1 MNSQL
6 TEQLRYLHPKKYQ
19 PRMAPPEAARTE
31 ALKRMSSLDLGGE
44 LAVIEEAR
52 PSKSTT
58 NNRSRKNIAHCLS
71 ERNIAPTPQPNK
83 LFKYRKFSSNAE
95 LQQQDHLEHRRKL
108 SLVDER
114 PDLPLPETPPK
125 FNATAW
131 LLYLRRLFADEY
143 RKRGATAVRLGLVVS
158 YVQKVEKGEKG
169 GMGELTAGL

>member
-1 MNSQL
+1 
-6 TEQLRYLHPKKYQ
+6 
-19 PRMAPPEAARTE
+19 
-31 ALKRMSSLDLGGE
+31 MSSLDLGGE

-71 ERNIAPTPQPNK
+71 ERNITPTPQPNK

-114 PDLPLPETPPK
+114 PDLPVVPETPLK
-125 FNATAW
+125 LNATGW
-131 LLYLRRLFADEY
+131 LIYLRRLFVDEY
-143 RKRGATAVRLGLVVS
+143 RKRGATAVRLGLILS
-158 YVQKVEKGEKG
+158 YVQKVEKGGVSE
-169 GMGELTAGL
+169 MTANL